1 MKRTLRD
8 IVARLK
14 LKYKIV
20 NGMIYGIIEKDD
32 YSPYPK
38 MRPVSDKEIIDIQAR
53 EITKT
58 ILKAHKKKKKEPVHA
73 PRPARSPYEE
83 E

>member
-14 LKYKIV
+14 LKYKII
-20 NGMIYGIIEKDD
+20 NGMIYGIIEKDEEL
-32 YSPYPK
+32 PYPK
-38 MRPVSDKEIIDIQAR
+38 MRPASNDEIVDIQAR
-53 EITKT
+53 EVTKA
-58 ILKAHKKKKKEPVHA
+58 ILKAHKKKKKEPVHP

>member
-1 MKRTLRD
+1 MKRTLRE

-32 YSPYPK
+32 VTPYPK

-53 EITKT
+53 EVTNRIIRYHT
-58 ILKAHKKKKKEPVHA
+58 KKKEPVHA
-73 PRPARSPYEE
+73 PKPPRSPYEE

>member
-1 MKRTLRD
+1 MKRTLRE

-20 NGMIYGIIEKDD
+20 NGMVYGIIEKDD
-32 YSPYPK
+32 HTPYPK

-53 EITKT
+53 EVTKA
-58 ILKAHKKKKKEPVHA
+58 ILKAHTKEKK
-73 PRPARSPYEE
+73 
-83 E
+83 

>member
-20 NGMIYGIIEKDD
+20 NGMIYAIIEKDD
-32 YSPYPK
+32 HTPYPK
-38 MRPVSDKEIIDIQAR
+38 MRPVSDKEIMDIQAR
-53 EITKT
+53 EITKA
-58 ILKAHKKKKKEPVHA
+58 ILKAHTKEK
-73 PRPARSPYEE
+73 
-83 E
+83 

>member
-20 NGMIYGIIEKDD
+20 NGMIYGVIEKDEEL
-32 YSPYPK
+32 PYPT
-38 MRPVSDKEIIDIQAR
+38 MRPAFDDEIVDIQAR
-53 EITKT
+53 EVTKA
-58 ILKAHKKKKKEPVHA
+58 ILKAHTKEKK
-73 PRPARSPYEE
+73 
-83 E
+83 